1 MSVVLMV
8 GLGSLFAL
16 LTLTMIAGGFHIPQK
31 STYMAP
37 ELQYQTLNDDSFIS
51 ILHRGGDAISLNAS
65 SSGQNMMSV
74 YVDTMT
80 GSYRALPVAGLN
92 QFKPGDTIFVY
103 YDATVKSYKITN
115 NVNAMPGTSFA
126 ICPVT
131 VRLVDENAKVILSK
145 WQRTCDNITGP
156 GPTITGMNST
166 TGYRG
171 WPMVRNITGTYF
183 LPGATALLNQSG
195 GVEIPATSC
204 TCLSPAS
211 LICTFDLTGKSISP
225 PRYNLVVT
233 NPDGKRAMRANYFTL
248 SSPAPTLTS
257 SAPSS
262 GLQGATVTITLLR
275 GTYFQPGAVVVYNNG
290 TTTIPLTGVTVTNPS
305 SISGTLTIPAGATV
319 GYYNITVTNPDAKTV
334 TRANR
339 FRVLD
344 NAPTVSGITNRTGYS
359 GWQAFENITGT
370 NFVSGS
376 TASFVNGTLT
386 INPASCTYVS
396 STRLFCTYD
405 LTGVAASATNGYSVL
420 VSNPDGKTASRAN
433 YFTVRNPT
441 PVISSST
448 PSTGVQGNLV
458 TIVSLSGTYF
468 QPGATVTYWQGST
481 TSLPLGSISV
491 PVMTRIT
498 GMLDLSSAPTGYY
511 NITVKNPLPVGKTTT
526 RTNAFRVYAYAAP
539 TLSGISPIHG
549 QRGTTI
555 TPVLVTGAN
564 FRTGAQVR
572 LYNGSTLI
580 YTAPVGSSTATQI
593 TTTFALPVGV
603 IPNVSNVRVT
613 NPDGQ
618 YAILTKAYTIEP

>member
-1 MSVVLMV
+1 MMV
-8 GLGSLFAL
+8 GLGSLFAIL
-16 LTLTMIAGGFHIPQK
+16 ALTMIVGGFHIQQK
-31 STYMAP
+31 STYLLP
-37 ELQYQTLNDDSFIS
+37 ELQYQTLNEDSYIS
-51 ILHRGGDAISLNAS
+51 ILNRGGDTVSLNAS
-65 SSGQNMMSV
+65 SSGQNLISV

-92 QFKPGDTIFVY
+92 QFKTGNTIFVY
-103 YDATVKSYKITN
+103 YNATVKGYKITN

-131 VRLVDENAKVILSK
+131 VRLVDENAKIIVSK

-156 GPTITGMNST
+156 GPTVTSMNST

-183 LPGATALLNQSG
+183 LSGATALLNRSDG
-195 GVEIPATSC
+195 EEIPATSC
-204 TCLSPAS
+204 TCLSPTS
-211 LICTFDLTGKSISP
+211 LICTFDLTGKAISL
-225 PRYNLVVT
+225 PRYNVVVT

-305 SISGTLTIPAGATV
+305 SISGTLTIPAGATI

-334 TRANR
+334 TRANL

-386 INPASCTYVS
+386 INPVSCTYVS

-405 LTGVAASATNGYSVL
+405 LTGVEASATNGYSVL

-433 YFTVRNPT
+433 YFTVSNPT

-448 PSTGVQGNLV
+448 PSTGVSGNLV